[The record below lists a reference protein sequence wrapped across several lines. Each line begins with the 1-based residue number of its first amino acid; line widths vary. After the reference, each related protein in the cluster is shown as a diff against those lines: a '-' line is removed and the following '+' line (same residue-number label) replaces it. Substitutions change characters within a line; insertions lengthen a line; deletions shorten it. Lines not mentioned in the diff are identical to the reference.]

1 MLLKQPCMSELSSK
15 YRNQFLYKLSSKY
28 WNLYLYEWIVLEL
41 SRPASKLF
49 SNLISKAMVYQIVLY
64 LIFLLIKQLANL
76 MFVYL
81 LKISSF
87 AVSLIFEVL
96 RRHQVQS
103 LTNKYIP

>member
-1 MLLKQPCMSELSSK
+1 
-15 YRNQFLYKLSSKY
+15 
-28 WNLYLYEWIVLEL
+28 
-41 SRPASKLF
+41 
-49 SNLISKAMVYQIVLY
+49 MVYQIVLY

-96 RRHQVQS
+96 RFQS

>member
-1 MLLKQPCMSELSSK
+1 MPNPILAWAQVPQ
-15 YRNQFLYKLSSKY
+15 RV
-28 WNLYLYEWIVLEL
+28 ITV
-41 SRPASKLF
+41 
-49 SNLISKAMVYQIVLY
+49 
-64 LIFLLIKQLANL
+64 ANL
-76 MFVYL
+76 RFVYL